1 MTVHL
6 VKMAVGVEDV
16 ARLAALQKTRLER
29 ARQVDAKEAKLV
41 HVTRNRPRREKELL
55 DGGSIYWVINR
66 FVRVRQKILG
76 LEDAMRNDGRHVCA
90 VVLDPRL
97 IPTRLL
103 PFRPFQGW
111 RYLETAKAPDDQAKG
126 LEADKDS
133 EPDVPPGMAA
143 ELRELGLL

>member
-16 ARLAALQKTRLER
+16 ARLAALQKARLEL
-29 ARQVDAKEAKLV
+29 ARRNDAEEVKLT
-41 HVTRNRPRREKELL
+41 HVTRNRPRREKDLL

-66 FVRVRQKILG
+66 FIRVRQKILG
-76 LEDAMRNDGRHVCA
+76 LDDARRSDGRHACA
-90 VVLDPRL
+90 VVLEPRL

-103 PFRPFQGW
+103 SFRPFQGW
-111 RYLETAKAPDDQAKG
+111 RYLETAKAPDDLAKG
-126 LEADKDS
+126 LKAGKGG
-133 EPDVPPGMAA
+133 EPNVPPGMAA

>member
-16 ARLAALQKTRLER
+16 ARLIALQKARLER
-29 ARQVDAKEAKLV
+29 ACQHDAKEAKLV

-55 DGGSIYWVINR
+55 DGGSIYWMINR
-66 FVRVRQKILG
+66 FIRVRQKILG
-76 LEDAMRNDGRHVCA
+76 LDDARRDDGRPACA

-103 PFRPFQGW
+103 SFRPFQGW
-111 RYLETAKAPDDQAKG
+111 RYLETAKAPDDLEKG
-126 LEADKDS
+126 FEADKGG
-133 EPDVPPGMAA
+133 EPNVPPEMAA
-143 ELRELGLL
+143 ELKELGLL

>member
-16 ARLAALQKTRLER
+16 ARLAALQKARLER
-29 ARQVDAKEAKLV
+29 TRRDDAGEVKLV

-55 DGGSIYWVINR
+55 DGGSIYWVIKG
-66 FVRVRQKILG
+66 FIRVRQIILG
-76 LEDAMRNDGRHVCA
+76 LDEVRRDDGRPACA

-97 IPTRLL
+97 VPTRLL
-103 PFRPFQGW
+103 SFRPFQGW
-111 RYLETAKAPDDQAKG
+111 RYLETAKAPDDLAKG
-126 LEADKDS
+126 LEGGKGGWRNM
-133 EPDVPPGMAA
+133 PPEMAA